1 MDFAF
6 YRNFITV
13 VETGSISTAAQ
24 KLDIVQP
31 ALSAQ
36 IKTLEK
42 AYGVQLL
49 KMQRGKRH
57 IELTEAGEAFLQ
69 QARSLCAAEDKLTL
83 TMQSFSQRAVG
94 TLRFGVS
101 HVRTDYFLRQYLIPF
116 AQAYPEISYQFL
128 DATVEQQ
135 QEQLKEGNIDFAFAN
150 APLPASHSFAAI
162 KGLQESFFVVYKN
175 DFPVP
180 WKADEACSSLKVSA
194 LSGLPL
200 CCNYGTFPLL
210 RKACEDYSF
219 KPNITFIASTA
230 ESALTFAQSGLGL
243 AVIAALRSDTIPPD
257 MRRLQLE
264 HPDLHFEQTLYWSRE
279 RRLTP
284 AAELFLDY
292 FQSHRG

>member
-42 AYGVQLL
+42 TYGVQLL
-49 KMQRGKRH
+49 KMHRGKRH

-162 KGLQESFFVVYKN
+162 KGQKESFFVVYRKN
-175 DFPVP
+175 YSVP
-180 WKADEACSSLKVSA
+180 WNTCRSLKVSA

-243 AVIAALRSDTIPPD
+243 AVIAALSSDTIPPD
-257 MRRLQLE
+257 MLRLELE

>member
-42 AYGVQLL
+42 TYGVQLL

-150 APLPASHSFAAI
+150 APLPASHTFAAI
-162 KGLQESFFVVYKN
+162 KGQQEGFYVVYRKN
-175 DFPVP
+175 YSVP
-180 WKADEACSSLKVSA
+180 WNTCRSLKVSA

-219 KPNITFIASTA
+219 TPNITFIASTA

-257 MRRLQLE
+257 MLRIELE

-292 FQSHRG
+292 FQSHRD

>member
-42 AYGVQLL
+42 TYGVQLL
-49 KMQRGKRH
+49 KMHRGKRH

-69 QARSLCAAEDKLTL
+69 QVRSLCAAEDKLTL

-116 AQAYPEISYQFL
+116 ANTHPDISYQFL

-162 KGLQESFFVVYKN
+162 KGQQESFFVVYRKN
-175 DFPVP
+175 YSVP
-180 WKADEACSSLKVSA
+180 WNTCNSLKVNA

-219 KPNITFIASTA
+219 TPNITFIASTA

-243 AVIAALRSDTIPPD
+243 AVIAALSSDTIPPD
-257 MRRLQLE
+257 MLRLELE
-264 HPDLHFEQTLYWSRE
+264 HPDLHFEQTLYWSKE

-292 FQSHRG
+292 FQSHRD

>member
-42 AYGVQLL
+42 TYGVQLL

-116 AQAYPEISYQFL
+116 ANTHPDISYQFL

-162 KGLQESFFVVYKN
+162 KGQQESFFVVYRKN
-175 DFPVP
+175 YSVP
-180 WKADEACSSLKVSA
+180 WNTCRSLKLSA

-243 AVIAALRSDTIPPD
+243 AVIAALSSDTIPPD
-257 MRRLQLE
+257 MLRIELE

-292 FQSHRG
+292 FQSHRD

>member
-13 VETGSISTAAQ
+13 VETGSISTASQ
-24 KLDIVQP
+24 KLNIVQP

-116 AQAYPEISYQFL
+116 AN
-128 DATVEQQ
+128 TNTNV
-135 QEQLKEGNIDFAFAN
+135 GNAFI
-150 APLPASHSFAAI
+150 LHKLS
-162 KGLQESFFVVYKN
+162 
-175 DFPVP
+175 
-180 WKADEACSSLKVSA
+180 VS
-194 LSGLPL
+194 
-200 CCNYGTFPLL
+200 
-210 RKACEDYSF
+210 
-219 KPNITFIASTA
+219 
-230 ESALTFAQSGLGL
+230 
-243 AVIAALRSDTIPPD
+243 
-257 MRRLQLE
+257 
-264 HPDLHFEQTLYWSRE
+264 
-279 RRLTP
+279 
-284 AAELFLDY
+284 
-292 FQSHRG
+292 

>member
-42 AYGVQLL
+42 TYGVQLL
-49 KMQRGKRH
+49 KMHRGKRH

-116 AQAYPEISYQFL
+116 ANTHPDISYQFL

-162 KGLQESFFVVYKN
+162 KGQQESFFVVYRKN
-175 DFPVP
+175 YSVP
-180 WKADEACSSLKVSA
+180 WNTCSSLKVNA

-243 AVIAALRSDTIPPD
+243 AVIAALHSDTIPPD
-257 MRRLQLE
+257 MLRLELE

-292 FQSHRG
+292 FQSHRD

>member
-49 KMQRGKRH
+49 KMHRGKRH

-116 AQAYPEISYQFL
+116 ANTHPDISYQFL

-162 KGLQESFFVVYKN
+162 KSQQESFFVVYRKN
-175 DFPVP
+175 YSVP
-180 WKADEACSSLKVSA
+180 WNTCRSLKLSA

-243 AVIAALRSDTIPPD
+243 AVIAALSSDTIPPD
-257 MRRLQLE
+257 MLRIELE

-292 FQSHRG
+292 FQSHRD

>member
-42 AYGVQLL
+42 TYGVQLL
-49 KMQRGKRH
+49 KMHRGKRH

-116 AQAYPEISYQFL
+116 ANTYPDISYQFL

-162 KGLQESFFVVYKN
+162 KGQQESFFVVYRKN
-175 DFPVP
+175 YSVP
-180 WKADEACSSLKVSA
+180 WNTCRSLKVSA

-219 KPNITFIASTA
+219 KPNITFISSTA

-257 MRRLQLE
+257 MLRLELE
-264 HPDLHFEQTLYWSRE
+264 HPDLHFEQTLYWSKE

-292 FQSHRG
+292 FQSHRD